1 MLTCNTLIIKHIRC
15 YMAIFGF
22 FLNTTKKM
30 KATQRIAFIL

>member
-1 MLTCNTLIIKHIRC
+1 MLSNSLIIKYIRR

-22 FLNTTKKM
+22 FLNSTNKM